1 MRVDVGTE
9 RRDGRD
15 KAKWGDQEKVVDTNG
30 WAFSSLDWML
40 FWG

>member
-1 MRVDVGTE
+1 MRVDWVVRG

-30 WAFSSLDWML
+30 WAFSNWML